1 MYTSDFPINS
11 VLPVRFQDPLK
22 QRYCQYVFVSY
33 NSLSIDE
40 VIANFVLGDR
50 DTIVV
55 FYRLFLI

>member
-1 MYTSDFPINS
+1 
-11 VLPVRFQDPLK
+11 
-22 QRYCQYVFVSY
+22 
-33 NSLSIDE
+33 LSIDE